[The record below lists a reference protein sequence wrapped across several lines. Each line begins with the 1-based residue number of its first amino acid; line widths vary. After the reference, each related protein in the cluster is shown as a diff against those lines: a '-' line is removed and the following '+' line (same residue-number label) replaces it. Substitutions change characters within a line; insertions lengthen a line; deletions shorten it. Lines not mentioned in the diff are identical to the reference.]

1 MGEHIHA
8 TMDGVD
14 WTAIFLSAELA
25 PLILSHVS
33 VNVVWRTCSAWRAM
47 QRSGAL
53 ANTTAELT
61 IARVR
66 GKCAARQTVDIG
78 SISDCSSDIIALA
91 TVGGAVLCVA
101 DACGLIHLFR
111 IHAHTMTP
119 DGEVMYRHG
128 DVGRRL
134 GLLSHHHFGEV
145 RASSAQAAHCA
156 PHTTALRTPLRS
168 AHHCTPRTTAL
179 HAHRASHTL
188 HTWHTSH
195 GPLFTNYTLYTI
207 HCTPHTPPHSPH
219 QIHHSLSTACKG
231 GEDEGR
237 VSHLLAEGDT
247 LISVGCERGGRGTAA
262 WSSPLITTYF

>member
-168 AHHCTPRTTAL
+168 AHHCAPHTTAL
-179 HAHRASHTL
+179 HAPLHSTHTAHRTPC
-188 HTWHTSH
+188 TH
-195 GPLFTNYTLYTI
+195 GTPHMGHCSLTI
-207 HCTPHTPPHSPH
+207 HCTLYTVHPTPHPTAHTRFTTHYPRLTRAVRTRAE
-219 QIHHSLSTACKG
+219 SLIFLQKAT
-231 GEDEGR
+231 R
-237 VSHLLAEGDT
+237 
-247 LISVGCERGGRGTAA
+247 
-262 WSSPLITTYF
+262 SSPLGVNAAGVGRQPGRAP